1 MSFGQRHVDVFK
13 DGLAGYPLHAV
24 GGLDEVVAGTAGLFA
39 TQSVGEGER
48 FGKLTGAHQEAGA
61 VDSPLAF

>member
-1 MSFGQRHVDVFK
+1 MSSKMAWLVI
-13 DGLAGYPLHAV
+13 
-24 GGLDEVVAGTAGLFA
+24 
-39 TQSVGEGER
+39 QSVGEGER